1 MPHSITIIGTGNV
14 AWHLA
19 PSLEKAGHNIN
30 AIYGRCEDKALLLRE
45 RLNNPLLAT
54 SLDFSQSDSTV
65 FIIAVSD
72 NAIDS
77 VASTIILPEQAILV
91 HTSGTASM
99 SSLQVTGLNN
109 IGVFYPLQTI
119 SKTREISFCGLPLLI
134 EASNSSTQ
142 HQLEKIGDS
151 LHADTTVTSSS
162 DRKGIH
168 LAAVFANNFTN
179 HMIDIAGQIM
189 RQKSLDE
196 NLLKPL
202 IRETVEK
209 ALAQSPSSAQ
219 TGPAARGDTSTMQN
233 HIELLEFNLQL
244 QDLYRLISKNIADG
258 MTSRDAKLNSQL
270 RPGVFT
276 DKPGTN

>member
-19 PSLEKAGHNIN
+19 PALEQAGHVIN
-30 AIYGRCEDKALLLRE
+30 EVYGRSEDKALILQE
-45 RLNNPLLAT
+45 RLNNSGLAP
-54 SLDFSQSDSTV
+54 SLDFSQSESTL

-72 NAIDS
+72 NAIKKI
-77 VASTIILPEQAILV
+77 ASEIVLPEQTILV
-91 HTSGTASM
+91 HTSGTAAM
-99 SSLQVTGLNN
+99 SLLQESGIKN

-119 SKTREISFCGLPLLI
+119 SRNRDISFRGLPLLI

-142 HQLEKIGDS
+142 DQLEKIGDS
-151 LHADTTVTSSS
+151 LHAETTVTSSK

-179 HMIDIAGQIM
+179 HMIDIAGQVM
-189 RQKSLDE
+189 REKSLDV
-196 NLLKPL
+196 NLLTPL

-219 TGPAARGDTSTMQN
+219 TGPAARGDTDTMQN
-233 HIELLEFNLQL
+233 HIQQLEFNPQL
-244 QDLYRLISKNIADG
+244 QELYRMISKNIRDV
-258 MTSRDAKLNSQL
+258 MTKSK
-270 RPGVFT
+270 FT
-276 DKPGTN
+276 H

>member
-91 HTSGTASM
+91 HTSGTAPM

-134 EASNSSTQ
+134 EASNRHTQ
-142 HQLEKIGDS
+142 DQLEEISASLSADS
-151 LHADTTVTSSS
+151 TITGSK
-162 DRKGIH
+162 DRQGIH

-179 HMIDIAGQIM
+179 HMIDIAGQVM
-189 RQKSLDE
+189 QEKSLDVD
-196 NLLKPL
+196 LLKPL

-219 TGPAARGDTSTMQN
+219 TGPAARGDTDTMQS
-233 HIELLEFNLQL
+233 HMQQLAFNPRLQA
-244 QDLYRLISKNIADG
+244 LYRLISDNIQ
-258 MTSRDAKLNSQL
+258 DAKTKS
-270 RPGVFT
+270 
-276 DKPGTN
+276 